1 MWNPVKI
8 EFKNLFSHIDSSY
21 EFTNNR
27 SVVIFGD
34 NRTDRSLEN
43 NGAGK
48 TTLFEAICIALTN
61 ESLRNIKKD
70 NFINREADSCFI
82 SFELHN
88 PVLRKEL
95 IIQRTFFRG
104 GKPVNVKIFENGAQ
118 NTQVTSVVEANKRV
132 LELIGISREDLLRY
146 YIISQDNHYT
156 FFTASDTEKKE
167 IMNRITSADMINP
180 AIEELNNRK
189 AIKQDELRLLSLER
203 DKLSGKKETLAEQR
217 LELLESDNNDEE
229 IAELEERIS
238 ENKDLLDK
246 NKKEALVID
255 EEIVVVEKALSEI
268 TIPDVSN
275 LKAERKKKRSELDS
289 FESEFGELNRVKK
302 NLKNELSDSIE
313 CPSCGHEF
321 IQSDLGLSVE
331 DAERLLSETEKEIG
345 KVTKKIE
352 EIEIKIKNLT
362 SKIEKAESIQERYDE
377 FEDKL
382 SRLKRKSSNKKNEE
396 QDLKKKVKRYEEQI
410 AALKDEKKD
419 NSAISKIE
427 AKIKE
432 CDEEIGRYNEA
443 MKPIEEELDLIK
455 FWLFNMGKSGFMT
468 YLANK
473 SIKIIEGITNSYL
486 RKFGVDISV
495 LINGFTI
502 LKSGEV
508 REKIDVF
515 VSNDGVTSENF
526 MAKSGGE
533 RGRVT
538 LAGVLGIQHLINL
551 SSNGGGLNLLV
562 FDECFHGMDS
572 RGQENIIKIFEKMG
586 ITILVIT
593 QNVSEGFNNEN
604 TLMVVKENGV
614 SRYLKTPK
622 VNT

>member
-8 EFKNLFSHIDSSY
+8 EFKNLFSHVDSSY
-21 EFTNNR
+21 EFKNNR
-27 SVVIFGD
+27 CVVIFGD

-104 GKPVNVKIFENGAQ
+104 GKSVNVKIFENGIQ
-118 NTQVTSVVEANKRV
+118 NTQVTSVSEANKRV

-180 AIEELNNRK
+180 VIEELNNRK
-189 AIKQDELRLLSLER
+189 TIKQDELRLLSLET
-203 DKLSGKKETLAEQR
+203 DKLSGKRETLAEQR
-217 LELLESDNNDEE
+217 LELLEAGNNDEE

-238 ENKDLLDK
+238 ETEDLLKK
-246 NKKEALVID
+246 NKEEALVID
-255 EEIVVVEKALSEI
+255 EEIAVVEKALSEI

-289 FESEFGELNRVKK
+289 FESELRELNRVKK

-331 DAERLLSETEKEIG
+331 DAERLLSDTNKEIS

-352 EIEIKIKNLT
+352 HAEAKIKTLSIN
-362 SKIEKAESIQERYDE
+362 IEKAESIQERYDD
-377 FEDKL
+377 FDDKL
-382 SRLKRKSSNKKNEE
+382 NRLKRKHSNKKNEE
-396 QDLKKKVKRYEEQI
+396 QDLQKKIKRYEEQI
-410 AALKDEKKD
+410 VTLKDEKKD
-419 NSAISKIE
+419 NLAIKKIE

-432 CDEEIGRYNEA
+432 CDDEISRYNEA

-473 SIKIIEGITNSYL
+473 AIKILEGSTNYFL
-486 RKFGVDISV
+486 EKMKIDYRV
-495 LINGFTI
+495 LINPFSI

-508 REKIDVF
+508 REKIDCF
-515 VSNDGVTSENF
+515 VSDNGIDAKNF
-526 MAKSGGE
+526 LAYSGGE
-533 RGRVT
+533 RQRIT
-538 LAGVLGIQHLINL
+538 LAGILAIQKLINFSL
-551 SSNGGGLNLLV
+551 DGKGINMLLL
-562 FDECFHGMDS
+562 DESLGNIDS
-572 RGQENIIKIFEKMG
+572 RGTMEIVKILERLG
-586 ITILVIT
+586 ITVMLIT
-593 QNVSEGFNNEN
+593 QNVEDVSIFRNC
-604 TLMVVKENGV
+604 LRVVKDDGV
-614 SRYLKTPK
+614 SKFI
-622 VNT
+622 

>member
-8 EFKNLFSHIDSSY
+8 EFKNLFSHVDSSY
-21 EFTNNR
+21 EFKNNR
-27 SVVIFGD
+27 CVVIFGD

-70 NFINREADSCFI
+70 NFINREAESCFI

-104 GKPVNVKIFENGAQ
+104 GKSVNVKIFENGIQ
-118 NTQVTSVVEANKRV
+118 NTHVTSVAEANKRV

-189 AIKQDELRLLSLER
+189 AIKQDELRLLSLET
-203 DKLSGKKETLAEQR
+203 DKLSGKRETLAEQR
-217 LELLESDNNDEE
+217 LELLEAGNNDEE

-238 ENKDLLDK
+238 DTEDLLKK
-246 NKKEALVID
+246 NKEEALVID
-255 EEIVVVEKALSEI
+255 EEIAIVKKALNEI

-275 LKAERKKKRSELDS
+275 LKAERKKKRSALDS
-289 FESEFGELNRVKK
+289 FESELRELNRVKK

-331 DAERLLSETEKEIG
+331 DAERLLSETGKEIS

-352 EIEIKIKNLT
+352 DAEAKIKALT
-362 SKIEKAESIQERYDE
+362 IKIEKAESIQERYDE

-382 SRLKRKSSNKKNEE
+382 NRLKRKRSNKKNEE
-396 QDLKKKVKRYEEQI
+396 QDLQKKIKRYEEQI
-410 AALKDEKKD
+410 VALKDEKKD
-419 NSAISKIE
+419 NSAIKKIE

-432 CDEEIGRYNEA
+432 CDDEISRYNEA

-473 SIKIIEGITNSYL
+473 SVKIIEGITNSYL

-586 ITILVIT
+586 VTILVIT

-604 TLMVVKENGV
+604 TLRVVKENGV
-614 SRYLKTPK
+614 SRYIS
-622 VNT
+622 NTQS

>member
-8 EFKNLFSHIDSSY
+8 EFKNLFSHVDSSY
-21 EFTNNR
+21 EFKNNR
-27 SVVIFGD
+27 CVVIFGD

-104 GKPVNVKIFENGAQ
+104 GKSVNVKIFENGIQ
-118 NTQVTSVVEANKRV
+118 NTQVTSVAEANKRV

-189 AIKQDELRLLSLER
+189 AIKQDELRLLSLET
-203 DKLSGKKETLAEQR
+203 DKLSGKRETLAEQR
-217 LELLESDNNDEE
+217 LELLEAGNNDEE

-238 ENKDLLDK
+238 DTEDLLKK
-246 NKKEALVID
+246 NKEEALVID
-255 EEIVVVEKALSEI
+255 EEIAIVEKALSEI

-289 FESEFGELNRVKK
+289 FESELRELNRVKK

-331 DAERLLSETEKEIG
+331 DAKRLLSETDNEIG

-352 EIEIKIKNLT
+352 DAEAKIKTLII
-362 SKIEKAESIQERYDE
+362 KIEKAESVQERHDE

-382 SRLKRKSSNKKNEE
+382 NRLKRKRSNKKNEE
-396 QDLKKKVKRYEEQI
+396 QDLQKKIKRYEEQI
-410 AALKDEKKD
+410 VALKDEKKD
-419 NSAISKIE
+419 NSAIKKIE

-432 CDEEIGRYNEA
+432 CDTEISRYNEA
-443 MKPIEEELDLIK
+443 MKPVEEELDLIK

-473 SIKIIEGITNSYL
+473 SVKIIEGITNSYL

-586 ITILVIT
+586 VTILVIT

-604 TLMVVKENGV
+604 TLRVVKENGV
-614 SRYLKTPK
+614 SRYIS
-622 VNT
+622 NTQS

>member
-8 EFKNLFSHIDSSY
+8 EFKNLFSHVDSSY
-21 EFTNNR
+21 EFKNNR
-27 SVVIFGD
+27 CVVIFGD

-70 NFINREADSCFI
+70 NFINREAESCFI

-104 GKPVNVKIFENGAQ
+104 GKSVNVKIFENGIQ
-118 NTQVTSVVEANKRV
+118 NTQVTSVAEANKRV

-189 AIKQDELRLLSLER
+189 AIKQDELRLLSLET
-203 DKLSGKKETLAEQR
+203 DKLSEKRKTLAEQR
-217 LELLESDNNDEE
+217 LELLEDGNNDEE

-238 ENKDLLDK
+238 DTEDLLKK
-246 NKKEALVID
+246 NKEEALVID
-255 EEIVVVEKALSEI
+255 EEIAIVEKALNEI

-289 FESEFGELNRVKK
+289 FESELRELNRVKK

-331 DAERLLSETEKEIG
+331 DAERLLSETDKEIS

-352 EIEIKIKNLT
+352 DAEAKIKALT
-362 SKIEKAESIQERYDE
+362 IKIEKAESIQERYDE

-382 SRLKRKSSNKKNEE
+382 NRLKRKRSNKKNEE
-396 QDLKKKVKRYEEQI
+396 QDLQKKIKRYEEQI
-410 AALKDEKKD
+410 VALKDEKKD
-419 NSAISKIE
+419 NSAIKKIE

-432 CDEEIGRYNEA
+432 CDDEISRYNEA

-473 SIKIIEGITNSYL
+473 SVKIIEGITNSYL

-586 ITILVIT
+586 VTILVIT

-604 TLMVVKENGV
+604 TLRVVKENGV
-614 SRYLKTPK
+614 SRYIS
-622 VNT
+622 NTQS

>member
-8 EFKNLFSHIDSSY
+8 EFKNLFSHVDSSY
-21 EFTNNR
+21 EFKNNR
-27 SVVIFGD
+27 CVVIFGD

-70 NFINREADSCFI
+70 NFINREAESCFI

-104 GKPVNVKIFENGAQ
+104 GKSVNVKIFENGIQ
-118 NTQVTSVVEANKRV
+118 NTQVTSVAEANKRV

-189 AIKQDELRLLSLER
+189 AIKQDELRLLSLET
-203 DKLSGKKETLAEQR
+203 DKLSGKRETLAEQR
-217 LELLESDNNDEE
+217 LELLEAGNNDEE

-238 ENKDLLDK
+238 DTEDLLKENKE
-246 NKKEALVID
+246 EALVID
-255 EEIVVVEKALSEI
+255 EEIAIVEKALNEI

-275 LKAERKKKRSELDS
+275 LKAERKKKRSALDS
-289 FESEFGELNRVKK
+289 FESELRELNRVKK

-331 DAERLLSETEKEIG
+331 DAERLLSETDKEIS

-352 EIEIKIKNLT
+352 DAEAKIKALT
-362 SKIEKAESIQERYDE
+362 IKIEKAESIQERYDE

-382 SRLKRKSSNKKNEE
+382 NRLKRKRSNKKNEE
-396 QDLKKKVKRYEEQI
+396 QDLQKKIKRYEEQI
-410 AALKDEKKD
+410 VALKDEKKD
-419 NSAISKIE
+419 NSAIKKIE

-432 CDEEIGRYNEA
+432 CDDEISRYNEA

-473 SIKIIEGITNSYL
+473 SVKIIEGITNSYL

-586 ITILVIT
+586 VTILVIT

-604 TLMVVKENGV
+604 TLRVVKENGV
-614 SRYLKTPK
+614 SRYIS
-622 VNT
+622 NTQS

>member
-8 EFKNLFSHIDSSY
+8 EFKNLFSHVDSSY
-21 EFTNNR
+21 EFKNNR
-27 SVVIFGD
+27 CVVIFGD

-104 GKPVNVKIFENGAQ
+104 GKSVNVKIFENGIQ
-118 NTQVTSVVEANKRV
+118 NTQVTSVAEANKRV

-180 AIEELNNRK
+180 VIEELNNRK
-189 AIKQDELRLLSLER
+189 TIKQDELRLLSLET
-203 DKLSGKKETLAEQR
+203 DKLSGKRETLAEQR
-217 LELLESDNNDEE
+217 LELLEAGNNDEE

-238 ENKDLLDK
+238 ETEDLLKK
-246 NKKEALVID
+246 NKEEALVID
-255 EEIVVVEKALSEI
+255 EEIAVVEKALSEI

-289 FESEFGELNRVKK
+289 FESELRELNRVKK

-331 DAERLLSETEKEIG
+331 DAERLLSDTNKEIS

-352 EIEIKIKNLT
+352 HAEAKIKTLSIN
-362 SKIEKAESIQERYDE
+362 IEKAESIQERYDD
-377 FEDKL
+377 FDDKL
-382 SRLKRKSSNKKNEE
+382 NRLKRKHSNKKNEE
-396 QDLKKKVKRYEEQI
+396 QDLQKKIKRYEEQI
-410 AALKDEKKD
+410 VTLKDEKKD
-419 NSAISKIE
+419 NLAIKKIE

-432 CDEEIGRYNEA
+432 CDDEISRYNEA

-473 SIKIIEGITNSYL
+473 AIKILEGSTNYFL
-486 RKFGVDISV
+486 EKMKIDYRV
-495 LINGFTI
+495 LINPFSI

-508 REKIDVF
+508 REKIDCF
-515 VSNDGVTSENF
+515 VSDNGIDAKNF
-526 MAKSGGE
+526 LAYSGGE
-533 RGRVT
+533 RQRIT
-538 LAGVLGIQHLINL
+538 LAGILAIQKLINFSL
-551 SSNGGGLNLLV
+551 DGKGINMLLL
-562 FDECFHGMDS
+562 DESLGNIDS
-572 RGQENIIKIFEKMG
+572 RGTMEIVKILERLG
-586 ITILVIT
+586 ITVMLIT
-593 QNVSEGFNNEN
+593 QNVEDVSIFRNC
-604 TLMVVKENGV
+604 LRVVKDDGV
-614 SRYLKTPK
+614 SKFI
-622 VNT
+622 

>member
-8 EFKNLFSHIDSSY
+8 EFKNLFSHVDSSY
-21 EFTNNR
+21 EFKNNR
-27 SVVIFGD
+27 CVVIFGD

-104 GKPVNVKIFENGAQ
+104 GKSVNVKIFENGIQ
-118 NTQVTSVVEANKRV
+118 NTQVTSVAEANKRV
-132 LELIGISREDLLRY
+132 LELIGIGREDLLRY

-189 AIKQDELRLLSLER
+189 AIKQDELRLLSLET
-203 DKLSGKKETLAEQR
+203 DKLSGKRETLAEQR
-217 LELLESDNNDEE
+217 LELLEAGNNDEE

-238 ENKDLLDK
+238 ETEDLLKK
-246 NKKEALVID
+246 NKEETLVID
-255 EEIVVVEKALSEI
+255 EEIAIVEKALNET

-289 FESEFGELNRVKK
+289 FESELRELNRVKK

-331 DAERLLSETEKEIG
+331 DAERLLSETDKEIS

-352 EIEIKIKNLT
+352 HAEAKIKTLT
-362 SKIEKAESIQERYDE
+362 INIEKAESIQERYDD
-377 FEDKL
+377 FDDKL
-382 SRLKRKSSNKKNEE
+382 NRLKRKRSNKKNEE
-396 QDLKKKVKRYEEQI
+396 QDLQKKIKRYEEQI
-410 AALKDEKKD
+410 VALKDEKKD
-419 NSAISKIE
+419 NSAIKKIE

-432 CDEEIGRYNEA
+432 CDDEISRYNEA

-473 SIKIIEGITNSYL
+473 AIKILEGSTNYFL
-486 RKFGVDISV
+486 EKMKIDYRV
-495 LINGFTI
+495 LINPFSI

-508 REKIDVF
+508 REKIDCF
-515 VSNDGVTSENF
+515 VSDNGIDAKNF
-526 MAKSGGE
+526 LAYSGGE
-533 RGRVT
+533 RQRIT
-538 LAGVLGIQHLINL
+538 LAGILAIQKLIN
-551 SSNGGGLNLLV
+551 SSLDGKGINMLLL
-562 FDECFHGMDS
+562 DESLGNIDS
-572 RGQENIIKIFEKMG
+572 RGTMEIVKILERLG
-586 ITILVIT
+586 ITVMLIT
-593 QNVSEGFNNEN
+593 QNVEDVSIFRNC
-604 TLMVVKENGV
+604 LRVVKDDGV
-614 SRYLKTPK
+614 SKFI
-622 VNT
+622 

>member
-8 EFKNLFSHIDSSY
+8 EFKNLFSHVDSSY
-21 EFTNNR
+21 EFKNN
-27 SVVIFGD
+27 SCVVIFGE
-34 NRTDRSLEN
+34 NKTDRSLEN

-104 GKPVNVKIFENGAQ
+104 GKSVNVKIFENGIQ
-118 NTQVTSVVEANKRV
+118 NTQVTSVSEANKRV

-189 AIKQDELRLLSLER
+189 AIKQDELRLLSLET
-203 DKLSGKKETLAEQR
+203 DKLSGKRETLAEQR
-217 LELLESDNNDEE
+217 LELLEAGNNDEE

-238 ENKDLLDK
+238 ETEDFLKK
-246 NKKEALVID
+246 NKEEALVID
-255 EEIVVVEKALSEI
+255 EEIAVVENTLNEI

-289 FESEFGELNRVKK
+289 FESELRELNRVKK

-331 DAERLLSETEKEIG
+331 DAERLLSDTDKEIS

-352 EIEIKIKNLT
+352 HAEAKIKTLAIN
-362 SKIEKAESIQERYDE
+362 IEKAESIQERYDDCD
-377 FEDKL
+377 DKL
-382 SRLKRKSSNKKNEE
+382 NRLKRKRSNKKNEE
-396 QDLKKKVKRYEEQI
+396 QDLQKKIKRYEEQI
-410 AALKDEKKD
+410 VTLKDEKKD
-419 NSAISKIE
+419 NLAIKKIE

-432 CDEEIGRYNEA
+432 CDDEISRYNEA

-473 SIKIIEGITNSYL
+473 AIKILEGSTNYFL
-486 RKFGVDISV
+486 EKMKIDYRV
-495 LINGFTI
+495 LINPFSI

-508 REKIDVF
+508 REKIDCF
-515 VSNDGVTSENF
+515 VSDNGIDAKNF
-526 MAKSGGE
+526 LAYSGGE
-533 RGRVT
+533 RQRIT
-538 LAGVLGIQHLINL
+538 LAGILAIQKLINFSLDGKGINMLLLDESLGNIDSSGTMEIVKILERLGITVML
-551 SSNGGGLNLLV
+551 
-562 FDECFHGMDS
+562 
-572 RGQENIIKIFEKMG
+572 
-586 ITILVIT
+586 IT
-593 QNVSEGFNNEN
+593 QNVEDVSIFRNC
-604 TLMVVKENGV
+604 LRVVKDDGV
-614 SRYLKTPK
+614 SKFI
-622 VNT
+622 

>member
-8 EFKNLFSHIDSSY
+8 EFKNLFSHVDSSY
-21 EFTNNR
+21 EFKNNR
-27 SVVIFGD
+27 CVVIFGD

-70 NFINREADSCFI
+70 NFINREAESCFI

-104 GKPVNVKIFENGAQ
+104 GKSVNVKIFENGIQ
-118 NTQVTSVVEANKRV
+118 NTQVTSVAEANKRV

-189 AIKQDELRLLSLER
+189 AIKQDELRLLSIET
-203 DKLSGKKETLAEQR
+203 DKLSGKRKTLAEQR
-217 LELLESDNNDEE
+217 LELLEAGNNDEE

-238 ENKDLLDK
+238 DTEDLLKK
-246 NKKEALVID
+246 NKEEALVID
-255 EEIVVVEKALSEI
+255 EEIAIVEKALNEI

-289 FESEFGELNRVKK
+289 FESELRELNRVKK

-331 DAERLLSETEKEIG
+331 DAERLLSETDKEIS

-352 EIEIKIKNLT
+352 DAEAKIKALT
-362 SKIEKAESIQERYDE
+362 IKIEKAESVQERYDE

-382 SRLKRKSSNKKNEE
+382 NRLKRKCSNKKNEE
-396 QDLKKKVKRYEEQI
+396 QDLQKKIKRYEEQI
-410 AALKDEKKD
+410 VALKDEKKD
-419 NSAISKIE
+419 NSAIKKIE

-432 CDEEIGRYNEA
+432 CDDEISKYNEA

-455 FWLFNMGKSGFMT
+455 FWLFNMGRSGFMT

-473 SIKIIEGITNSYL
+473 SVKIIEGITNSYL

-533 RGRVT
+533 RGRVI

-551 SSNGGGLNLLV
+551 SSNSGGLNLLV

-586 ITILVIT
+586 VTILVIT

-604 TLMVVKENGV
+604 TLRVVKENGV
-614 SRYLKTPK
+614 SRYIS
-622 VNT
+622 NTQS

>member
-8 EFKNLFSHIDSSY
+8 EFKNLFSHVDSSY
-21 EFTNNR
+21 EFKNNR
-27 SVVIFGD
+27 CVVIFGD

-104 GKPVNVKIFENGAQ
+104 GKSVNVKIFENGIQ
-118 NTQVTSVVEANKRV
+118 NTQVTSVSEANKRV

-189 AIKQDELRLLSLER
+189 TIKQDELRLLSLET
-203 DKLSGKKETLAEQR
+203 DKLSGKRETLAEQR
-217 LELLESDNNDEE
+217 LELLEAGNNDEE

-238 ENKDLLDK
+238 ETEDLLKK
-246 NKKEALVID
+246 NKEEALVID
-255 EEIVVVEKALSEI
+255 EEIAIVEKALSEI

-289 FESEFGELNRVKK
+289 FESELRELNRVKK

-331 DAERLLSETEKEIG
+331 DAERLLSDTNKEIS

-352 EIEIKIKNLT
+352 HAEAKIKTLSIN
-362 SKIEKAESIQERYDE
+362 IEKAESIQERYDD
-377 FEDKL
+377 FDDKL
-382 SRLKRKSSNKKNEE
+382 NRLKRKRSNKKNEE
-396 QDLKKKVKRYEEQI
+396 QDLQKKIKRYEEQI
-410 AALKDEKKD
+410 VALKDEKKD
-419 NSAISKIE
+419 NLAIKKIE

-432 CDEEIGRYNEA
+432 CDDEISRYNEA

-473 SIKIIEGITNSYL
+473 SVKIIEGITNSYL

-551 SSNGGGLNLLV
+551 SSNGGGLNLLLLDEV
-562 FDECFHGMDS
+562 FPGIDNK
-572 RGQENIIKIFEKMG
+572 GQEEIIKILNRLGTTVM
-586 ITILVIT
+586 LIT
-593 QNVSEGFNNEN
+593 QNISCDLNMEN
-604 TLMVVKENGV
+604 KIWVKKENGI
-614 SRYLKTPK
+614 SSFI
-622 VNT
+622 

>member
-8 EFKNLFSHIDSSY
+8 EFKNLFSHVDSSY
-21 EFTNNR
+21 EFKNNR
-27 SVVIFGD
+27 CVVIFGD

-104 GKPVNVKIFENGAQ
+104 GKSVNVKIFENGIQ
-118 NTQVTSVVEANKRV
+118 NTQVTSVSEANKRV

-189 AIKQDELRLLSLER
+189 TIKQDELRLLSLET
-203 DKLSGKKETLAEQR
+203 DKLSGKRETLVEQR
-217 LELLESDNNDEE
+217 LELLEAGNNDEE

-238 ENKDLLDK
+238 ETEDLLKK
-246 NKKEALVID
+246 NKEEALVID
-255 EEIVVVEKALSEI
+255 EEIAIVKKALNEI

-289 FESEFGELNRVKK
+289 FESELRELNRVKK

-331 DAERLLSETEKEIG
+331 DAERLLSDTNKEIS

-352 EIEIKIKNLT
+352 HAEAKIKTLSIN
-362 SKIEKAESIQERYDE
+362 IEKAESIQERYDD

-382 SRLKRKSSNKKNEE
+382 NRLKRKRSNKKNEE
-396 QDLKKKVKRYEEQI
+396 QDLQKKIKRYEEQI
-410 AALKDEKKD
+410 VALKDEKKD
-419 NSAISKIE
+419 NLAIKKIE

-432 CDEEIGRYNEA
+432 CDDEISRYNEA

-473 SIKIIEGITNSYL
+473 SVKIIEGITNSYL

-551 SSNGGGLNLLV
+551 SSNGGGLNLLLLDEV
-562 FDECFHGMDS
+562 FPGIDNK
-572 RGQENIIKIFEKMG
+572 GQEEIIKILNRLGTTVM
-586 ITILVIT
+586 LIT
-593 QNVSEGFNNEN
+593 QNISCDLNMEN
-604 TLMVVKENGV
+604 KIWVKKENGI
-614 SRYLKTPK
+614 SSFI
-622 VNT
+622 

>member
-8 EFKNLFSHIDSSY
+8 EFKNLFSHVDSSY
-21 EFTNNR
+21 EFKNNR
-27 SVVIFGD
+27 CVVIFGD

-104 GKPVNVKIFENGAQ
+104 GKSVNVKIFENGIQ
-118 NTQVTSVVEANKRV
+118 NTQVTSVSEANKRV

-180 AIEELNNRK
+180 VIEELNNRK
-189 AIKQDELRLLSLER
+189 TIKQDELRLLSLET
-203 DKLSGKKETLAEQR
+203 DKLSGKRETLAEQR
-217 LELLESDNNDEE
+217 LELLEAGNNDEE

-238 ENKDLLDK
+238 ETEDLLKK
-246 NKKEALVID
+246 NKEETLVID
-255 EEIVVVEKALSEI
+255 EEIAIVEKALSEI

-289 FESEFGELNRVKK
+289 FESELRELNRVKK

-331 DAERLLSETEKEIG
+331 DAERLLSDTDKEIS

-352 EIEIKIKNLT
+352 HAEAKIKTLSIN
-362 SKIEKAESIQERYDE
+362 IEKAESIQERYDD
-377 FEDKL
+377 FDDKL
-382 SRLKRKSSNKKNEE
+382 NRLKRKRSNKKNEE
-396 QDLKKKVKRYEEQI
+396 QDLQKKIKRYEEQI
-410 AALKDEKKD
+410 VALKDEKKD
-419 NSAISKIE
+419 NSAIKKIE

-432 CDEEIGRYNEA
+432 CDDEISRYNEA

-473 SIKIIEGITNSYL
+473 SVKIIEGITNSYL

-495 LINGFTI
+495 LINVFTI

-551 SSNGGGLNLLV
+551 SSNGGGLNLLLLDEV
-562 FDECFHGMDS
+562 FPGIDNK
-572 RGQENIIKIFEKMG
+572 GQEEIIKILNRLGTTVM
-586 ITILVIT
+586 LIT
-593 QNVSEGFNNEN
+593 QNISCDLNMEN
-604 TLMVVKENGV
+604 KIWVKKENGI
-614 SRYLKTPK
+614 SSFI
-622 VNT
+622 

>member
-8 EFKNLFSHIDSSY
+8 EFKNLFSHVDSSY
-21 EFTNNR
+21 EFKNNR
-27 SVVIFGD
+27 CVVIFGD

-82 SFELHN
+82 SFELYN

-104 GKPVNVKIFENGAQ
+104 GKSVNVKIFENGIQ
-118 NTQVTSVVEANKRV
+118 NTQVTSVAEANKRV

-189 AIKQDELRLLSLER
+189 AIKQDELRLLSLET
-203 DKLSGKKETLAEQR
+203 DKLSGKRETLAEQR
-217 LELLESDNNDEE
+217 LELLEAGNNDEE

-238 ENKDLLDK
+238 DTEDLLKK
-246 NKKEALVID
+246 NKEEALVID
-255 EEIVVVEKALSEI
+255 EEIAIVEKALSEI
-268 TIPDVSN
+268 TIPDASN

-289 FESEFGELNRVKK
+289 FESELRELNRVKK

-331 DAERLLSETEKEIG
+331 DAERLLSETDKEIS

-352 EIEIKIKNLT
+352 DAEAKIRALT
-362 SKIEKAESIQERYDE
+362 IKIEKAESIQERYDE

-382 SRLKRKSSNKKNEE
+382 NRLKRKRSNRKNEE
-396 QDLKKKVKRYEEQI
+396 QDLQKKIKRYEEQI
-410 AALKDEKKD
+410 VALKDEKKD
-419 NSAISKIE
+419 NSAIKKIE

-432 CDEEIGRYNEA
+432 CDDEISRYKEA

-473 SIKIIEGITNSYL
+473 SVKIIEGITNSYL

-586 ITILVIT
+586 VTILVIT

-604 TLMVVKENGV
+604 TLRVVKENGV
-614 SRYLKTPK
+614 SRYIS
-622 VNT
+622 NTQS

>member
-8 EFKNLFSHIDSSY
+8 EFKNLFSHVDSSY
-21 EFTNNR
+21 EFKNNR
-27 SVVIFGD
+27 CVVIFGD

-104 GKPVNVKIFENGAQ
+104 GKSVNVKIFENGIQ
-118 NTQVTSVVEANKRV
+118 NTQVTSVSEANKRV

-189 AIKQDELRLLSLER
+189 TIKQDELRLLSLET
-203 DKLSGKKETLAEQR
+203 DKLSGKRETLAEQR
-217 LELLESDNNDEE
+217 LELLEAGNNDEE

-238 ENKDLLDK
+238 ETEDLLKK
-246 NKKEALVID
+246 NKEEALVID
-255 EEIVVVEKALSEI
+255 EEIAIVEKALSEI

-289 FESEFGELNRVKK
+289 FESELRELNRVKK

-331 DAERLLSETEKEIG
+331 DAERLLSDTDKEIS

-352 EIEIKIKNLT
+352 HAEAKIKTLAIN
-362 SKIEKAESIQERYDE
+362 IEKAESIQERYDD
-377 FEDKL
+377 FDDKL
-382 SRLKRKSSNKKNEE
+382 NRLKRKRSNKKNEE
-396 QDLKKKVKRYEEQI
+396 QDLQKKIKRYEEQI
-410 AALKDEKKD
+410 VTLKDEKKD
-419 NSAISKIE
+419 NLAIKKIE

-432 CDEEIGRYNEA
+432 CDDEISRYNEA

-473 SIKIIEGITNSYL
+473 SVKIIEGITNSYL

-495 LINGFTI
+495 LINVFTI

-551 SSNGGGLNLLV
+551 SSNGGGLNLLLL
-562 FDECFHGMDS
+562 DEALSGIDS
-572 RGQENIIKIFEKMG
+572 KGTMEIIETLELLGSTVLM
-586 ITILVIT
+586 IT
-593 QNVSEGFNNEN
+593 QNIEDVSICKN
-604 TLMVVKENGV
+604 VIKIKKVNGV
-614 SRYLKTPK
+614 SSIQSSSSSF
-622 VNT
+622 

>member
-8 EFKNLFSHIDSSY
+8 EFKNLFSHVDSSY
-21 EFTNNR
+21 EFKNNR
-27 SVVIFGD
+27 CVVIFGD

-104 GKPVNVKIFENGAQ
+104 GKSVNVKIFENGIQ
-118 NTQVTSVVEANKRV
+118 NTQVTSVAEANKRV

-189 AIKQDELRLLSLER
+189 AIKQDELRLLSLET
-203 DKLSGKKETLAEQR
+203 DKLSGKRETLAEQR
-217 LELLESDNNDEE
+217 LELLEAGNNDEE

-238 ENKDLLDK
+238 DTEDLLKK
-246 NKKEALVID
+246 NKEEALVID
-255 EEIVVVEKALSEI
+255 EEIVIVEKALSEI

-289 FESEFGELNRVKK
+289 FESELRELNRVKK

-331 DAERLLSETEKEIG
+331 DAERLLSETDKEIS

-352 EIEIKIKNLT
+352 DAEAKIKALT
-362 SKIEKAESIQERYDE
+362 IKIEKAESIQERYDE

-382 SRLKRKSSNKKNEE
+382 NRLKRKRSNKKNEE
-396 QDLKKKVKRYEEQI
+396 QDLQKKIKRYEEQI
-410 AALKDEKKD
+410 VALKDEKKD
-419 NSAISKIE
+419 NSAIKKIE

-432 CDEEIGRYNEA
+432 CDDEISRYNEA

-473 SIKIIEGITNSYL
+473 SVKIIEGITNSYL

-586 ITILVIT
+586 VTILVIT

-604 TLMVVKENGV
+604 TLRVVKENGV
-614 SRYLKTPK
+614 SRYIS
-622 VNT
+622 NTQS

>member
-8 EFKNLFSHIDSSY
+8 EFKNLFSHVDSSY
-21 EFTNNR
+21 EFKNNR
-27 SVVIFGD
+27 CVVIFGD

-104 GKPVNVKIFENGAQ
+104 GKSVNVKIFENGIQ
-118 NTQVTSVVEANKRV
+118 NTQVTSVSEANKRV

-189 AIKQDELRLLSLER
+189 TIKQDELQLLSLET
-203 DKLSGKKETLAEQR
+203 DKLSGKRETLAEQR
-217 LELLESDNNDEE
+217 LELLEAGNNDEE

-238 ENKDLLDK
+238 ETEDLLKK
-246 NKKEALVID
+246 NKEETLVID
-255 EEIVVVEKALSEI
+255 EEIAIVEKALSEI

-289 FESEFGELNRVKK
+289 FESELRELNRVKK

-331 DAERLLSETEKEIG
+331 DAERLLSDTDKEIS

-352 EIEIKIKNLT
+352 HAEAKIKTLSIN
-362 SKIEKAESIQERYDE
+362 IEKAESIQERYDDYD
-377 FEDKL
+377 DKL
-382 SRLKRKSSNKKNEE
+382 NRLKRKRSNKKNEE
-396 QDLKKKVKRYEEQI
+396 QDLQKKIKRYEEQI
-410 AALKDEKKD
+410 VTLKDEKKD
-419 NSAISKIE
+419 NLAIKKIE

-432 CDEEIGRYNEA
+432 CDDEISRYNEA

-473 SIKIIEGITNSYL
+473 SVKIIEGITNSYL

-551 SSNGGGLNLLV
+551 SSNGGGLNLLLL
-562 FDECFHGMDS
+562 DEALSGIDS
-572 RGQENIIKIFEKMG
+572 KGTMEIIETLELLGSTVLM
-586 ITILVIT
+586 IT
-593 QNVSEGFNNEN
+593 QNIEDVSICKN
-604 TLMVVKENGV
+604 VIKIKKVNGV
-614 SRYLKTPK
+614 SSIQSSSSSY
-622 VNT
+622 

>member
-21 EFTNNR
+21 EFKNNR
-27 SVVIFGD
+27 CVVIFGD

>member
-8 EFKNLFSHIDSSY
+8 EFKNLFSHVDSSY
-21 EFTNNR
+21 EFKNNR
-27 SVVIFGD
+27 CVVIFGD

-104 GKPVNVKIFENGAQ
+104 GKSVNVKIFENGIQ
-118 NTQVTSVVEANKRV
+118 NTQVTSVAEANKRV

-189 AIKQDELRLLSLER
+189 TIKQDELRLLSLET
-203 DKLSGKKETLAEQR
+203 DKLSGKRETLAEQR
-217 LELLESDNNDEE
+217 LELLEAGNNDEE

-238 ENKDLLDK
+238 ETEDLLKK
-246 NKKEALVID
+246 NKEEALVID
-255 EEIVVVEKALSEI
+255 EEIAIVEKALNEI

-289 FESEFGELNRVKK
+289 FESELRELNRVKK

-331 DAERLLSETEKEIG
+331 DAERLLSDTDKEIS

-352 EIEIKIKNLT
+352 HAEAKIKTLSIN
-362 SKIEKAESIQERYDE
+362 IEKAESIQERYDD
-377 FEDKL
+377 FDDKL
-382 SRLKRKSSNKKNEE
+382 NRLKRKRSNKKNEE
-396 QDLKKKVKRYEEQI
+396 QDLQKKIKRYEEQI
-410 AALKDEKKD
+410 VALKDEKKD
-419 NSAISKIE
+419 NSAIKKIE

-432 CDEEIGRYNEA
+432 CDDEISRYNEA

-473 SIKIIEGITNSYL
+473 SVKIIEGITNSYL

-495 LINGFTI
+495 LINGFKI

-604 TLMVVKENGV
+604 TLRVVKENGV
-614 SRYLKTPK
+614 SRYIS
-622 VNT
+622 NTQS

>member
-8 EFKNLFSHIDSSY
+8 EFKNLFSHVDSSY
-21 EFTNNR
+21 EFKNNR
-27 SVVIFGD
+27 CVVIFGD

-104 GKPVNVKIFENGAQ
+104 GKSVNVKIFENGIQ
-118 NTQVTSVVEANKRV
+118 NTQVTSVAEANKRV

-189 AIKQDELRLLSLER
+189 AIKQDELRLLSLET
-203 DKLSGKKETLAEQR
+203 DKLSGKRETLAEQR
-217 LELLESDNNDEE
+217 LELLEAGNNDEE

-238 ENKDLLDK
+238 DTEDLLKK
-246 NKKEALVID
+246 NKEEALVID
-255 EEIVVVEKALSEI
+255 EEIAIVEKALSEI

-289 FESEFGELNRVKK
+289 FESELRELNRVKK

-331 DAERLLSETEKEIG
+331 DAERLLSETDKEIS

-352 EIEIKIKNLT
+352 DAEAKIKALT
-362 SKIEKAESIQERYDE
+362 IKIEKAESIQERYDE

-382 SRLKRKSSNKKNEE
+382 NRLKRKRSNKKNEE
-396 QDLKKKVKRYEEQI
+396 QDLQKKIKRYEEQI
-410 AALKDEKKD
+410 VALKDEKKD
-419 NSAISKIE
+419 NSAIKKIE

-432 CDEEIGRYNEA
+432 CDDEISRYKEA

-473 SIKIIEGITNSYL
+473 SVKIIEGITNSYL

-572 RGQENIIKIFEKMG
+572 RGQENIIKIFERMG
-586 ITILVIT
+586 VTILVIT

-604 TLMVVKENGV
+604 TLRVVKENGV
-614 SRYLKTPK
+614 SRYIS
-622 VNT
+622 NTQS

>member
-8 EFKNLFSHIDSSY
+8 EFKNLFSHVDSSY
-21 EFTNNR
+21 EFKNNR
-27 SVVIFGD
+27 CVVIFGD

-104 GKPVNVKIFENGAQ
+104 GKSVNVKIFENGIQ
-118 NTQVTSVVEANKRV
+118 NTQVTSVAEANKRV

-189 AIKQDELRLLSLER
+189 AIKQDELRLLSLET
-203 DKLSGKKETLAEQR
+203 DKLSGKRETLAEQR
-217 LELLESDNNDEE
+217 LELLEAGNNDEE
-229 IAELEERIS
+229 IAELEERIFDT
-238 ENKDLLDK
+238 EDLLKK
-246 NKKEALVID
+246 NKEETLVID
-255 EEIVVVEKALSEI
+255 EEIAIVEKALSEI

-289 FESEFGELNRVKK
+289 FESESRELNRVKK

-331 DAERLLSETEKEIG
+331 DAERLLSETDEEIS

-352 EIEIKIKNLT
+352 DAETKIKALT
-362 SKIEKAESIQERYDE
+362 IKIEKAESVQERYDE

-382 SRLKRKSSNKKNEE
+382 NRLKRKRSNKKNEE
-396 QDLKKKVKRYEEQI
+396 QDLQKKIKRYEEQI
-410 AALKDEKKD
+410 VALKDEKKD
-419 NSAISKIE
+419 NSAIKKIE

-432 CDEEIGRYNEA
+432 CDDEISRYNEA

-473 SIKIIEGITNSYL
+473 SVKIIEGITNSYL

-572 RGQENIIKIFEKMG
+572 RGQENIIKIFEKIG
-586 ITILVIT
+586 VTILVIT

-604 TLMVVKENGV
+604 TLRVVKENGV
-614 SRYLKTPK
+614 SRYIS
-622 VNT
+622 NTQS

>member
-8 EFKNLFSHIDSSY
+8 EFKNLFSHVDSSY
-21 EFTNNR
+21 EFKNNR
-27 SVVIFGD
+27 CVVIFGD

-104 GKPVNVKIFENGAQ
+104 GKSVNVKIFENGIQ
-118 NTQVTSVVEANKRV
+118 NTQVTSVSEANKRV

-189 AIKQDELRLLSLER
+189 TIKQDELRLLSLET
-203 DKLSGKKETLAEQR
+203 DKLSGKRETLAEQR
-217 LELLESDNNDEE
+217 LELLEAGNNDEE

-238 ENKDLLDK
+238 ETEDLLKK
-246 NKKEALVID
+246 NKEEALVID
-255 EEIVVVEKALSEI
+255 EEIAVVEKALSEI

-289 FESEFGELNRVKK
+289 FESELRELNRVKK

-331 DAERLLSETEKEIG
+331 DAERLLSDTDKEIS

-352 EIEIKIKNLT
+352 HAEAKIKTLSIN
-362 SKIEKAESIQERYDE
+362 IEKAESIQERYDD
-377 FEDKL
+377 FDDKL
-382 SRLKRKSSNKKNEE
+382 NRLKRKHSNKKNEE
-396 QDLKKKVKRYEEQI
+396 QDLQKKIKRYEEQI
-410 AALKDEKKD
+410 VALKDEKKD
-419 NSAISKIE
+419 NSAIKKIE

-432 CDEEIGRYNEA
+432 CDDEISRYNEA

-473 SIKIIEGITNSYL
+473 SVKIIEGITNSYL

-495 LINGFTI
+495 LINVFTI

-551 SSNGGGLNLLV
+551 SSNGGGLNLLLLDEV
-562 FDECFHGMDS
+562 FPGIDNK
-572 RGQENIIKIFEKMG
+572 GQEEIIKILNRLGTTVM
-586 ITILVIT
+586 LIT
-593 QNVSEGFNNEN
+593 QNISCDLNMEN
-604 TLMVVKENGV
+604 KIWVKKENGI
-614 SRYLKTPK
+614 SSFI
-622 VNT
+622 

>member
-8 EFKNLFSHIDSSY
+8 EFKNLFSHVDSSY
-21 EFTNNR
+21 EFKNNR
-27 SVVIFGD
+27 CVVIFGD

-104 GKPVNVKIFENGAQ
+104 GKSVNVKIFENGIQ
-118 NTQVTSVVEANKRV
+118 NTQVTSVAEANKRV

-189 AIKQDELRLLSLER
+189 AIKQDELRLLSLET
-203 DKLSGKKETLAEQR
+203 DKLSGKRKMLAEQR
-217 LELLESDNNDEE
+217 LELLEAGNNDEE

-238 ENKDLLDK
+238 DTEDLLKK
-246 NKKEALVID
+246 NKEEALVID
-255 EEIVVVEKALSEI
+255 EEIAIVEKALSEI

-289 FESEFGELNRVKK
+289 FESELRELNRVKK

-331 DAERLLSETEKEIG
+331 DAERLLSETDKEIS

-352 EIEIKIKNLT
+352 DAEAKIKALAI
-362 SKIEKAESIQERYDE
+362 KIEKAESIQERYDE

-382 SRLKRKSSNKKNEE
+382 NRLKRKRSNKKNEE
-396 QDLKKKVKRYEEQI
+396 QDLQKKIKRYEEQI
-410 AALKDEKKD
+410 VALKDEKKD
-419 NSAISKIE
+419 NSAIKKIE

-432 CDEEIGRYNEA
+432 CDDEISRYNEA

-473 SIKIIEGITNSYL
+473 SVKIIEGITNSYL

-572 RGQENIIKIFEKMG
+572 RGQENIIKIFERMG
-586 ITILVIT
+586 VTILVIT

-604 TLMVVKENGV
+604 TLRVVKENGV
-614 SRYLKTPK
+614 SRY
-622 VNT
+622 VSNTQS

>member
-8 EFKNLFSHIDSSY
+8 EFKNLFSHVDSSY
-21 EFTNNR
+21 EFKNNR
-27 SVVIFGD
+27 CVVIFGD

-104 GKPVNVKIFENGAQ
+104 GKSVNVKIFENGIQ
-118 NTQVTSVVEANKRV
+118 NTQVTSVSEANKRV

-189 AIKQDELRLLSLER
+189 TIKQDELRLLSLET
-203 DKLSGKKETLAEQR
+203 DKLSGKRETLAEQR
-217 LELLESDNNDEE
+217 LELLEAGNNDEE

-238 ENKDLLDK
+238 ETEDLLKK
-246 NKKEALVID
+246 NKEEALVID
-255 EEIVVVEKALSEI
+255 EEIAVVEKALSEI

-289 FESEFGELNRVKK
+289 FESELRELNRVKK

-331 DAERLLSETEKEIG
+331 DAERLLSDTNKEIS

-352 EIEIKIKNLT
+352 HAEAKIKTLSIN
-362 SKIEKAESIQERYDE
+362 IEKAESIQERYDD
-377 FEDKL
+377 FDDKL
-382 SRLKRKSSNKKNEE
+382 NRLKRKRSNKKNEE
-396 QDLKKKVKRYEEQI
+396 QDLQKKIKRYEEQI
-410 AALKDEKKD
+410 VALKDEKKD
-419 NSAISKIE
+419 NLAIKKIE

-432 CDEEIGRYNEA
+432 CDDEISRYNEA

-473 SIKIIEGITNSYL
+473 SVKIIEGITNSYL

-551 SSNGGGLNLLV
+551 SSNGGGLNLLLLDEV
-562 FDECFHGMDS
+562 FPGIDNK
-572 RGQENIIKIFEKMG
+572 GQEEIIKILNRLGTTVM
-586 ITILVIT
+586 LIT
-593 QNVSEGFNNEN
+593 QNISCDLNMEN
-604 TLMVVKENGV
+604 KIWVKKENGI
-614 SRYLKTPK
+614 SSFI
-622 VNT
+622 

>member
-8 EFKNLFSHIDSSY
+8 EFKNLFSHVDSSY
-21 EFTNNR
+21 EFKNNR
-27 SVVIFGD
+27 CVVIFGD

-104 GKPVNVKIFENGAQ
+104 GKSVNVKIFENGIQ
-118 NTQVTSVVEANKRV
+118 NTQVTSVSEANKRV

-180 AIEELNNRK
+180 VIEELNNRK
-189 AIKQDELRLLSLER
+189 TIKQDELRLLSLET
-203 DKLSGKKETLAEQR
+203 DKLSGKRETLAEQR
-217 LELLESDNNDEE
+217 LELLEAGNNDEE

-238 ENKDLLDK
+238 ETEDLLKK
-246 NKKEALVID
+246 NKEEALVID
-255 EEIVVVEKALSEI
+255 EEIAVVEKALSEI

-289 FESEFGELNRVKK
+289 FESELRELNRVKK

-331 DAERLLSETEKEIG
+331 DAERLLSETDEEIS

-352 EIEIKIKNLT
+352 HAEAKIKTLSIN
-362 SKIEKAESIQERYDE
+362 IEKAESIQERYDD
-377 FEDKL
+377 FDDKL
-382 SRLKRKSSNKKNEE
+382 NRLKRKRSNKKNEE
-396 QDLKKKVKRYEEQI
+396 QDLQKKIKRYEEQI
-410 AALKDEKKD
+410 VALKDEKKD
-419 NSAISKIE
+419 NLAIKKIE

-432 CDEEIGRYNEA
+432 CDDEISRYNEA

-473 SIKIIEGITNSYL
+473 AIKILEGSTNYFL
-486 RKFGVDISV
+486 EKMKIDYRV
-495 LINGFTI
+495 LINPFSI

-508 REKIDVF
+508 REKIDCF
-515 VSNDGVTSENF
+515 VSDNGIDAKNF
-526 MAKSGGE
+526 LAYSGGE
-533 RGRVT
+533 RQRIT
-538 LAGVLGIQHLINL
+538 LAGILAIQKLINFSL
-551 SSNGGGLNLLV
+551 DGKGINMLLL
-562 FDECFHGMDS
+562 DESLGNIDS
-572 RGQENIIKIFEKMG
+572 RGTMEIVKILERLG
-586 ITILVIT
+586 ITVMLIT
-593 QNVSEGFNNEN
+593 QNVEDVSIFRNC
-604 TLMVVKENGV
+604 LRVVKDDGV
-614 SRYLKTPK
+614 SKFI
-622 VNT
+622 

>member
-8 EFKNLFSHIDSSY
+8 EFKNLFSHVDSSY
-21 EFTNNR
+21 EFKNNR
-27 SVVIFGD
+27 CVVIFGD

-104 GKPVNVKIFENGAQ
+104 GKSVNVKIFENGIQ
-118 NTQVTSVVEANKRV
+118 NTQVTSVAEANKRV

-189 AIKQDELRLLSLER
+189 AIKQDELRLLSLET
-203 DKLSGKKETLAEQR
+203 DKLSGKRETLAEQR
-217 LELLESDNNDEE
+217 LELLEAGNNDEE
-229 IAELEERIS
+229 IVELEERIS
-238 ENKDLLDK
+238 DTEDLLKK
-246 NKKEALVID
+246 NKEEALVID
-255 EEIVVVEKALSEI
+255 EEIAIVEKALSEI

-275 LKAERKKKRSELDS
+275 LKTERKKKRSELDS
-289 FESEFGELNRVKK
+289 FESELRELNRVKK

-331 DAERLLSETEKEIG
+331 DAERLLSETDKEIS

-352 EIEIKIKNLT
+352 DAEAKIKALT
-362 SKIEKAESIQERYDE
+362 IKIEKAESIQERYDE

-382 SRLKRKSSNKKNEE
+382 NRLKRKRSNRKNEE
-396 QDLKKKVKRYEEQI
+396 QDLQKKIKRYEEQI
-410 AALKDEKKD
+410 VALKDEKKD
-419 NSAISKIE
+419 NSAIKKIE

-432 CDEEIGRYNEA
+432 CDDEISRYNEA

-473 SIKIIEGITNSYL
+473 SVKIIEGITNSYL

-572 RGQENIIKIFEKMG
+572 RGQESIIKIFERMG
-586 ITILVIT
+586 VTILVIT

-604 TLMVVKENGV
+604 TLRVVKENGV
-614 SRYLKTPK
+614 SRYIS
-622 VNT
+622 NTQS

>member
-8 EFKNLFSHIDSSY
+8 EFKNLFSHVDSSY
-21 EFTNNR
+21 EFKNNR
-27 SVVIFGD
+27 CVVIFGD

-104 GKPVNVKIFENGAQ
+104 GKSVNVKIFENGIQ
-118 NTQVTSVVEANKRV
+118 NTQVTSVAEANKRV

-189 AIKQDELRLLSLER
+189 AIKQDELRLLSLET
-203 DKLSGKKETLAEQR
+203 DKLSGKRETLAEQR
-217 LELLESDNNDEE
+217 LELLEAGNNDEE

-238 ENKDLLDK
+238 ETEDLLKK
-246 NKKEALVID
+246 NKEETLVID
-255 EEIVVVEKALSEI
+255 EEIAIVEKALSEI

-289 FESEFGELNRVKK
+289 FESELRELNRVKK
-302 NLKNELSDSIE
+302 NLKNELSDSVE

-331 DAERLLSETEKEIG
+331 DAERLLSDTDKEIS
-345 KVTKKIE
+345 KATKKIE
-352 EIEIKIKNLT
+352 HAEAKIKTLSIN
-362 SKIEKAESIQERYDE
+362 IEKAESIQERYDE

-382 SRLKRKSSNKKNEE
+382 NRLKRKCSNKKNEE
-396 QDLKKKVKRYEEQI
+396 QDLQKKIKRYEEQI
-410 AALKDEKKD
+410 VALKDENKD
-419 NSAISKIE
+419 NSAIKKIE

-432 CDEEIGRYNEA
+432 CDDEISRYNEA

-473 SIKIIEGITNSYL
+473 SVKIIEGITNNYL

-586 ITILVIT
+586 VTILVIT

-604 TLMVVKENGV
+604 TLTVVKENGV
-614 SRYLKTPK
+614 SRYIS
-622 VNT
+622 NTQS

>member
-8 EFKNLFSHIDSSY
+8 EFKNLFSHVDSSY
-21 EFTNNR
+21 EFKNNR
-27 SVVIFGD
+27 CVVIFGD

-104 GKPVNVKIFENGAQ
+104 GKSVNVKIFENGIQ
-118 NTQVTSVVEANKRV
+118 NAQVTSVAEANKRV

-189 AIKQDELRLLSLER
+189 AIKQDELRLLSLEK
-203 DKLSGKKETLAEQR
+203 DKLSGKRETLAEQR
-217 LELLESDNNDEE
+217 LELLEAGNNDEE

-238 ENKDLLDK
+238 DTEDLLKK
-246 NKKEALVID
+246 NKEEALVID
-255 EEIVVVEKALSEI
+255 EEIAIVEKALSEI

-289 FESEFGELNRVKK
+289 FESELRELNRVKK

-331 DAERLLSETEKEIG
+331 DAERLLSETDKEIS

-352 EIEIKIKNLT
+352 DAEAKIKALT
-362 SKIEKAESIQERYDE
+362 IKIEKAESIQERYDE

-382 SRLKRKSSNKKNEE
+382 NRLKRKRSNKKNEE
-396 QDLKKKVKRYEEQI
+396 QDLQKKIKRYGEQI
-410 AALKDEKKD
+410 VALKDEKKD
-419 NSAISKIE
+419 NSAIKKIE
-427 AKIKE
+427 ARIKE
-432 CDEEIGRYNEA
+432 CDDEISRYNEA

-473 SIKIIEGITNSYL
+473 SVKIIEGITNSYL

-586 ITILVIT
+586 VTILVIT

-604 TLMVVKENGV
+604 TLRVVKENGV
-614 SRYLKTPK
+614 SRYIS
-622 VNT
+622 NTQS

>member
-8 EFKNLFSHIDSSY
+8 EFKNLFSHVDSSY
-21 EFTNNR
+21 EFKNNR
-27 SVVIFGD
+27 CVVIFGD

-104 GKPVNVKIFENGAQ
+104 GKSVNVKIFENGIQ
-118 NTQVTSVVEANKRV
+118 NTQVTSVAEANKRV

-189 AIKQDELRLLSLER
+189 AIKQDELRLLSLET
-203 DKLSGKKETLAEQR
+203 DKLSGKRETLAEQR
-217 LELLESDNNDEE
+217 LELLEAGNNDEE

-238 ENKDLLDK
+238 DTEDLLKK
-246 NKKEALVID
+246 NKEEALVID
-255 EEIVVVEKALSEI
+255 EEIAIVEKALSEI

-289 FESEFGELNRVKK
+289 FESELRELNRVKK

-331 DAERLLSETEKEIG
+331 DAERLLSETDKEIS

-352 EIEIKIKNLT
+352 DAEAKIKALT
-362 SKIEKAESIQERYDE
+362 IKIEKAESIQERYDE

-382 SRLKRKSSNKKNEE
+382 NRLKRKRSNKKNEE
-396 QDLKKKVKRYEEQI
+396 QDLQKKIKRYEEQI
-410 AALKDEKKD
+410 VALKDEKKD
-419 NSAISKIE
+419 NSAIKKIE

-432 CDEEIGRYNEA
+432 CDDEISRYNEA

-473 SIKIIEGITNSYL
+473 SVKIIEGITNSYL

-586 ITILVIT
+586 VTILVIT

-604 TLMVVKENGV
+604 TLRVVKENGV
-614 SRYLKTPK
+614 SRYIS
-622 VNT
+622 NTQS

>member
-8 EFKNLFSHIDSSY
+8 EFKNLFSHVDSSY
-21 EFTNNR
+21 EFKNNR
-27 SVVIFGD
+27 CVVIFGD

-104 GKPVNVKIFENGAQ
+104 GKSVNVKIFENGIQ
-118 NTQVTSVVEANKRV
+118 NTQVTSVSEANKRV

-180 AIEELNNRK
+180 VIEELNNRK
-189 AIKQDELRLLSLER
+189 TIKQDELRLLSLET
-203 DKLSGKKETLAEQR
+203 DKLSGKRETLAEQR
-217 LELLESDNNDEE
+217 LELLEAGNNDEE

-238 ENKDLLDK
+238 ETEDLLKK
-246 NKKEALVID
+246 NKEEALVID
-255 EEIVVVEKALSEI
+255 EEIAVVEKALSEI

-289 FESEFGELNRVKK
+289 FESELRELNRVKK

-331 DAERLLSETEKEIG
+331 DAERLLSDTDKEIS

-352 EIEIKIKNLT
+352 HAEAKIKTLSIN
-362 SKIEKAESIQERYDE
+362 IEKAESIQERYDD
-377 FEDKL
+377 FDDKL
-382 SRLKRKSSNKKNEE
+382 NRLKRKRSNKKNEE
-396 QDLKKKVKRYEEQI
+396 QDLQKKIKRYEEQI
-410 AALKDEKKD
+410 VALKDEKKD
-419 NSAISKIE
+419 NSAIKKIE

-432 CDEEIGRYNEA
+432 CDDEISRYNKS

-473 SIKIIEGITNSYL
+473 SVKIIEGITNSYL

-586 ITILVIT
+586 VTILVIT

-604 TLMVVKENGV
+604 TLRVVKENGV
-614 SRYLKTPK
+614 SRYIS
-622 VNT
+622 NTQS